1 MFHYYTYLALDLA
14 NERAREAELLRRV
27 AEAQAGMPSRPGAVR
42 RGLANSLALVT
53 RGSAAAVRRLD
64 ERVADDLTEALVGA
78 K

>member
-1 MFHYYTYLALDLA
+1 MFHYYTYLALDMA
-14 NERAREAELLRRV
+14 NERAREAELLRKV
-27 AEAQAGMPSRPGAVR
+27 AEARAGMPTRPGVVR

-64 ERVADDLTEALVGA
+64 DCVADDLTEALVAA